1 MTESLPNVQ
10 INFSLIRKPPPSISP
25 RPRNRLPLLGGHC
38 CSSTALDGLTANQP
52 HRCLSF
58 FDVQVYCICTHTHIH
73 AYKYGMLSNAHWST
87 MAQSH
92 WYMCTN
98 TFTLTAILFFFAAGC
113 RSLSSVMAEVCL
125 KWTQRQLG
133 HWPHRC
139 EVQWLGA
146 GSSRT
151 GGQGF

>member
-58 FDVQVYCICTHTHIH
+58 FDVQVYCIYVHTHIH

-98 TFTLTAILFFFAAGC
+98 TFTLTAILFFCC
-113 RSLSSVMAEVCL
+113 RVQVPQQCHGWGMPQMNSETTWTLASSLWSPMAWRWI
-125 KWTQRQLG
+125 KQDR
-133 HWPHRC
+133 
-139 EVQWLGA
+139 
-146 GSSRT
+146 
-151 GGQGF
+151 GQGF